1 MAKAVDAEEQ
11 KEVELNEEELKTVS
25 GGIGMANPVAGMS
38 FDEAYDIAWK
48 LGRGQYKGTWETMGA
63 AEFMK
68 WWQESNPNVIC
79 PIDVREIFGE

>member
-11 KEVELNEEELKTVS
+11 KEVELDEEELKTVS

-48 LGRGQYKGTWETMGA
+48 LGHGENWGTWETMGA
-63 AEFMK
+63 VEFME
-68 WWQESNPNVIC
+68 WWKASNPDMIC